1 MSGGAGHWAKVSCGF
16 LVLQLRVQP
25 RGKCDAVLDLHDG
38 RLRIQLNAPPVDDKA
53 NEALKTLLAR
63 EFGVPRQSVKIT
75 QGEKSPRK
83 TVSLPLPG
91 DRPAWFTRLETGIAA
106 AGPSL

>member
-1 MSGGAGHWAKVSCGF
+1 MSGGACPWAEERGGF

-25 RGKCDAVLDLHDG
+25 RGKRDAVLDLHDG

-53 NEALKTLLAR
+53 NEALKTLLAH

-75 QGEKSPRK
+75 QGEKSRRK
-83 TVSLPLPG
+83 TVSLPIPSN
-91 DRPAWFTRLETGIAA
+91 RPAWFAQPGTGIAA
-106 AGPSL
+106 TGTSL